1 MAPNRLLKSIRLRN
15 FLSYGPNTPEVE
27 LLPLNVIIGPN
38 SSGKSN
44 LLEAIDILRAMPSDV
59 TQPIREGGGVG
70 DYLWKG
76 VQAKGNP
83 TAEIDAVV
91 HYPEGRT
98 PLKYRFV
105 FSMTGQRFEIVEEAV
120 ESHYSDP
127 GEADFYFYNRHHTH
141 RPVINVRVPA
151 EAPAGSAEERVY
163 RSLRQDSVASSRS
176 ILSQRKD
183 PDQ

>member
-59 TQPIREGGGVG
+59 TQPIREGGGVE

-76 VQAKGNP
+76 VQAKRNP
-83 TAEIDAVV
+83 TAEIDAIVY
-91 HYPEGRT
+91 YPEGKT
-98 PLKYRFV
+98 PL
-105 FSMTGQRFEIVEEAV
+105 
-120 ESHYSDP
+120 
-127 GEADFYFYNRHHTH
+127 
-141 RPVINVRVPA
+141 
-151 EAPAGSAEERVY
+151 
-163 RSLRQDSVASSRS
+163 
-176 ILSQRKD
+176 
-183 PDQ
+183 